1 MYHLTVI
8 TSPCN
13 DPKPVHSRSRPINLH
28 PAGSRMTTKPTYEE
42 LEAKIEALE
51 LELSVSKKKDNTII
65 RLLSEDFKQLADRSQ
80 DAIYQFD
87 IESQTFSFFNKQFL
101 SLYAIEEKGVKTLSS
116 KSVLLHIHPDDRER
130 VKAARAL
137 SLLPENKSGE
147 VEYRFLQPDDSL
159 RVMHDRWTVVRDHD
173 GQPIAIE
180 GFIRDNSRSKQA
192 EKEFELS
199 IRNSL
204 IGCYIVQDSTFK
216 YVNPEFMRITG
227 YSEDELIGADP
238 LNIVQKKYRRQ
249 VNENF
254 IKMLKAE
261 RLFPYEF
268 CINDK
273 CGNTKWIME
282 TATSIQYKGRRAAL
296 GYFMDISQSKQV
308 EKERLAKEKL
318 QSVLELAG
326 AVGHELNNPLQVV
339 LTCTEKLA
347 PASGGSQRQSRL
359 YSLLKTNIEKMRK
372 NIQKIQNITQY
383 ATKDYVDG
391 KKIIDID
398 ASSPGMP
405 GDES

>member
-1 MYHLTVI
+1 MI
-8 TSPCN
+8 QE
-13 DPKPVHSRSRPINLH
+13 KKIPVTTLFINTLQVV
-28 PAGSRMTTKPTYEE
+28 RMTTKLTYEE
-42 LEAKIEALE
+42 LEAKIKALE
-51 LELSVSKKKDNTII
+51 LELSVSEKKDNAII
-65 RLLSEDFKQLADRSQ
+65 RLLSEDLKQLADRSQ

-101 SLYAIEEKGVKTLSS
+101 SLYAMEEKGVKILSP
-116 KSVLLHIHPDDRER
+116 KSVLLHIHPDDREK

-137 SLLPENKSGE
+137 SLHPHNESGE
-147 VEYRFLQPDDSL
+147 IEYRFWQPDDSM
-159 RVMHDRWTVVRDHD
+159 RVMHDRWTVVRDHG

-180 GFIRDNSRSKQA
+180 GFIRDNTWRKQA

-204 IGCYIVQDSTFK
+204 IGCYIIQDSTFK

-227 YSEDELIGADP
+227 YREDELIGKDP
-238 LNIVQKKYRRQ
+238 LNIVQKKFRRQ

-273 CGNTKWIME
+273 YGNAKWILE
-282 TATSIQYKGRRAAL
+282 TATSIQFKGRRAAL
-296 GYFMDISQSKQV
+296 GYFMDISKSKQA

-339 LTCTEKLA
+339 LTCTEKMAFL
-347 PASGGSQRQSRL
+347 SDGNQRQSRL
-359 YSLLKTNIEKMRK
+359 YSLLKANIEKMRK

-383 ATKDYVDG
+383 TTKDYVDG

-398 ASSPGMP
+398 ASSSGMP
-405 GDES
+405 GNKS

>member
-1 MYHLTVI
+1 
-8 TSPCN
+8 
-13 DPKPVHSRSRPINLH
+13 
-28 PAGSRMTTKPTYEE
+28 MTTTPTYEE
-42 LEAKIEALE
+42 LEAKARALE
-51 LELSVSKKKDNTII
+51 LELAESKKQDNTII

-87 IESQTFSFFNKQFL
+87 IESQTFPFFNQQFL
-101 SLYAIEEKGVKTLSS
+101 SLYAMEENGVKILFP
-116 KSVLLHIHPDDRER
+116 KSVLVHIHPNNRDK
-130 VKAARAL
+130 VKAARTL
-137 SLLPENKSGE
+137 SLQTQNKIGE
-147 VEYRFLQPDDSL
+147 ADYRFLNADGSQ
-159 RVMHDRWTVVRDHD
+159 RVMHDRWTVVRDHG

-180 GFIRDNSRSKQA
+180 GFIRDNTWRKQA

-204 IGCYIVQDSTFK
+204 IGCYIVQDAQFK

-227 YSEDELIGADP
+227 YSEDELIGTDP
-238 LNIVQKKYRRQ
+238 LNIVQQKYRRQ

-268 CINDK
+268 CVSDK
-273 CGNTKWIME
+273 FGNTKWVLE
-282 TATSIQYKGRRAAL
+282 TATSIQYEGRRAAL
-296 GYFMDISQSKQV
+296 GYFMDISKGKQV

-318 QSVLELAG
+318 LTALELAG

-339 LTCTEKLA
+339 LTCAEKLA
-347 PASGGSQRQSRL
+347 PTSDDNERQSRL
-359 YSLLKTNIEKMRK
+359 YGLLNNNIEKMRK
-372 NIQKIQNITQY
+372 IIHKFQNITQY

-398 ASSPGMP
+398 AASSGTPS
-405 GDES
+405 E